1 VVALYGRA
9 RRGWSCLAGPRRR
22 RPSSASDAPGRPTLP
37 QAPLATAHRVTSPVV
52 SQTPPTSRVQGRAPR
67 LEAPPQAVPKAG
79 PEGGSP
85 QGAGPGFRP
94 TSLRCCPS
102 TTPPGKSG
110 TPETGSRV
118 GFCLLAWS
126 PPLARPL
133 ISPGPPGFPI
143 QHRVSSAY
151 ASRHRPGPPPVR
163 RVAPSGSPVSV
174 PLPECPR
181 L

>member
-67 LEAPPQAVPKAG
+67 LEAPPQVVLRPAPR
-79 PEGGSP
+79 PEKPGGS
-85 QGAGPGFRP
+85 GPGFRP

-102 TTPPGKSG
+102 TTPPGTSG
-110 TPETGSRV
+110 TPMGAALV
-118 GFCLLAWS
+118 AY
-126 PPLARPL
+126 
-133 ISPGPPGFPI
+133 SPGLPRWCSRLFLRAL
-143 QHRVSSAY
+143 RVSPYSTGF
-151 ASRHRPGPPPVR
+151 ASLRLPPSSGTPTRPAGR
-163 RVAPSGSPVSV
+163 AQRF
-174 PLPECPR
+174 PR
-181 L
+181 